1 MITTTLG
8 GAIKSALNE
17 LYQLQVNEDTI
28 VLQQTKKEF
37 EGDFT
42 LVVFPYVKQS
52 KKGPEQTAQE
62 IGEKVKSI
70 CSAIEK
76 FNVVKG
82 FLNISLS
89 QSFWLEYFNQ
99 LLFTEQLGF
108 KKVDEHSPLVLLEYS
123 SPNTN
128 KPLHLGHIRN
138 HLLGYSVAELLK
150 ANVLIFLND
159 STKCLCETPF
169 FVVILNWFTNSFL
182 PSINIFVCKMYS
194 FSSPSIFELN
204 Q

>member
-76 FNVVKG
+76 FNVFAFLLSAPNLSFTKG
-82 FLNISLS
+82 TLGLP
-89 QSFWLEYFNQ
+89 LE
-99 LLFTEQLGF
+99 
-108 KKVDEHSPLVLLEYS
+108 
-123 SPNTN
+123 
-128 KPLHLGHIRN
+128 
-138 HLLGYSVAELLK
+138 
-150 ANVLIFLND
+150 
-159 STKCLCETPF
+159 
-169 FVVILNWFTNSFL
+169 
-182 PSINIFVCKMYS
+182 
-194 FSSPSIFELN
+194 
-204 Q
+204 